1 MSDIYLQLAV
11 SEDVQLLQ
19 DSALAAFAADVEKYG
34 AFPPNIESKEW
45 FNSEVGKGNFYKV
58 LCHSEFAGAICAE
71 CGDQSSIEIKYV
83 YIAQKYQNKHIGSE
97 VMHLIE
103 IQYSHIKYWS
113 LLTSYKS
120 YRNHHFYEK
129 LGYKKV
135 GEFQP
140 DASDEFMVFEYAKTL
155 MC

>member
-11 SEDVQLLQ
+11 SEDVQILQ
-19 DSALAAFAADVEKYG
+19 DSALAAFSADVDKYG
-34 AFPPNIESKEW
+34 AFPPNIESIDW
-45 FNSEVGKGNFYKV
+45 FHSEVGKGHFYKV
-58 LCHSEFAGAICAE
+58 LCDGEFAGAICVE

-83 YIAQKYQNKHIGSE
+83 YIALKFQNKHIGFE
-97 VMHLIE
+97 VMRLIE
-103 IQYSHIKYWS
+103 EQYSDIKYWS
-113 LLTSYKS
+113 LLTPYKS

-140 DASDEFMVFEYAKTL
+140 DASDDFRVFEYSKTL
-155 MC
+155 TC